1 MSGTRMPIISKRAF
15 NFDNGS
21 ATVVAVKAVDVT
33 NWREGTLLV
42 RVHESGVASSSTLKV
57 EAYITAPSQE
67 EPSVDFVGT
76 TAKATCTLDSSSSAG
91 DLEVAALSDD
101 FGAYLQINV
110 VGTQSGG
117 NCNATISAELVLKT

>member
-1 MSGTRMPIISKRAF
+1 MAGTTRNVISKRSY

-33 NWREGTLLV
+33 NWREGTLIV
-42 RVHESGVASSSTLKV
+42 RVHDSGVASSSTLKV
-57 EAYITAPSQE
+57 VAYITAPSDD

-76 TAKATCTLDSSSSAG
+76 TAKATCTLTSTSAAG

-101 FGAYLQINV
+101 FGAYLQIKV
-110 VGTQSGG
+110 EGTQSGG
-117 NCNATISAELVLKT
+117 NCNATISVELVLKT